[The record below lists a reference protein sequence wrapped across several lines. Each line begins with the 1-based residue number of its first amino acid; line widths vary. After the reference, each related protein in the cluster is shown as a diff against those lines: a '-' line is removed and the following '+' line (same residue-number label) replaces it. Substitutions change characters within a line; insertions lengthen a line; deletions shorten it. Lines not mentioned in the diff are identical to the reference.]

1 MTIFS
6 GNKRL
11 IREVSV
17 SALNPIGIVG
27 MYTHFIA
34 DSTKR
39 IAACKLAGVTLRGDS
54 EDQIL
59 YGIQSLSPI
68 KMYGHLGNI

>member
-11 IREVSV
+11 IKEVSV

-39 IAACKLAGVTLRGDS
+39 IAACELAGVTLRGNF
-54 EDQIL
+54 EGQIL
-59 YGIQSLSPI
+59 
-68 KMYGHLGNI
+68 